1 MIILLVLLSIVLGSW
16 CRGLF
21 PLLTMLPLWCVF
33 HSVLPNPSAI
43 IGVNGYVYLL
53 LDELLTKSS
62 LDMDTWKMQKENI
75 LITWQTP
82 VSVRALIGWLQV
94 RGCRFKSWIFS
105 SFTYFSN
112 MLCAVKGFRPHGLLV
127 YRLCL
132 PPDTPII
139 FRRVIPFQL
148 DFSVLLFQAGWG
160 KSYCS
165 FVTLRVVI

>member
-94 RGCRFKSWIFS
+94 RGCRFKSWILS
-105 SFTYFSN
+105 SFTYFWN
-112 MLCAVKGFRPHGLLV
+112 MICAVK
-127 YRLCL
+127 
-132 PPDTPII
+132 
-139 FRRVIPFQL
+139 
-148 DFSVLLFQAGWG
+148 
-160 KSYCS
+160 
-165 FVTLRVVI
+165 LRVLGVMAYWYTGSAFHQIPQSYLEESFHSNWTSLCYSSRLVGERATVAS